1 MANAAAALSASGITV
16 PASRLQEFEPTQLG
30 ALRPSIP
37 RSELSRAGG
46 RACRVRKFGRVSQK
60 RLFAGKTEFGSSLHQ
75 IVARAV
81 LV

>member
-46 RACRVRKFGRVSQK
+46 RACRVRKFGRTQK